1 MAATATGPLGTL
13 KLIRVDVVDPDA
25 TGEKYLRVR
34 WSLDVTDATEPLV
47 GFYVWHD
54 DEADSTTPV
63 WVDACN
69 AGVVGGGDGGDPV
82 VYEALVPVPL
92 DTDGA
97 IWWESFEEYPLG
109 EVGTMDK
116 GGVKWDGAAT
126 CGNNDYGWV
135 GFGEDFE
142 SYPTGEFSGDMDAG
156 SGWNGAAV
164 YGDNS

>member
-116 GGVKWDGAAT
+116 GGVKWDGAWST
-126 CGNNDYGWV
+126 QENEVGYKNYGD
-135 GFGEDFE
+135 DFE
-142 SYPTGEFSGDMDAG
+142 SYPVGVQVDPMDGGTGLE
-156 SGWNGAAV
+156 GAW
-164 YGDNS
+164 G